1 MAAKDA
7 TSIGS
12 NIVTGGSSHDEHNIG
27 PAGRAPD
34 KTGVP
39 VGFPVKDQRELAT
52 STSVRRENGS
62 PEVTIFLGSAPI
74 TASWS
79 SSWFMARSPTDC
91 QPARDL
97 RSAVSACWMLSFSQT
112 ASATSPPRHQTR
124 TLGNRIKSRRLKA
137 NTNRSAVQ
145 GQFELAHIAVATR
158 IVHVDAPTR
167 LYIHLMQM
175 MAG

>member
-39 VGFPVKDQRELAT
+39 VGYPVKDQRELAT

-62 PEVTIFLGSAPI
+62 PEVTIFLERPGDMPISA
-74 TASWS
+74 AN
-79 SSWFMARSPTDC
+79 
-91 QPARDL
+91 L
-97 RSAVSACWMLSFSQT
+97 N
-112 ASATSPPRHQTR
+112 R
-124 TLGNRIKSRRLKA
+124 TG
-137 NTNRSAVQ
+137 
-145 GQFELAHIAVATR
+145 IA
-158 IVHVDAPTR
+158 
-167 LYIHLMQM
+167 
-175 MAG
+175 